1 MAREGGGVVIENP
14 DHRVHDAVALDEIEL
29 YGNLMIAAAES
40 DGPLSQDQIDEI
52 LGVRIRGDAAAEAAT
67 RAADTRAQPP
77 AVDEPTA
84 AASRG

>member
-29 YGNLMIAAAES
+29 YGNLMIAASES

-52 LGVRIRGDAAAEAAT
+52 LGVK
-67 RAADTRAQPP
+67 P
-77 AVDEPTA
+77 ACLPW
-84 AASRG
+84 